1 MRAALFAGM
10 PSRTTSLTGKVLLC
24 AASLF
29 CVSAPSSMAHAQ
41 CRPPA
46 PPAPPPWVTLPW
58 LLPFP
63 PPAEVRVNLPPLPN
77 PWGLPL
83 PSPAPPAAPA
93 QPPSQAAN
101 DGWPDAWTRFEDET
115 LVLTN
120 QRRAMGAVCGDR
132 AFGPALPLAMD
143 AALRRAAREH
153 SRDMGSRSYF
163 SHDSPDGRSP
173 DDRMRAAGWSG
184 KSSGENIYGGPP
196 TAAAV
201 VDGWVK
207 SPGHCANLMGPGYR
221 SIGIGYADV
230 PGSPLHNYWTQ
241 DFGG

>member
-1 MRAALFAGM
+1 M
-10 PSRTTSLTGKVLLC
+10 PSRTTSRLGKVLLC
-24 AASLF
+24 AASLL
-29 CVSAPSSMAHAQ
+29 CVSAPSSMVHAQ

-46 PPAPPPWVTLPW
+46 APPPPPSWVTIPW
-58 LLPFP
+58 FLPFP
-63 PPAEVRVNLPPLPN
+63 PPAPIPASLPPLPN

-83 PSPAPPAAPA
+83 PSPAPPGAPL
-93 QPPSQAAN
+93 PPSSQPAS

-120 QRRAMGAVCGDR
+120 QRRALGAVCGDR
-132 AFGPALPLAMD
+132 SFGPALPLAMD

-184 KSSGENIYGGPP
+184 RSSGENIYGGPP

-207 SPGHCANLMGPGYR
+207 SPGHCANLMSPGYR
-221 SIGIGYADV
+221 IIGIGYADV
-230 PGSPLHNYWTQ
+230 PGSPLHNCWTQ